1 MLEHISR
8 KSWLLKSLSAGIA
21 LGFVGMTA
29 TAQAQDSDS
38 YSLKAQV
45 ATPGTTVTCTFA
57 NGATP
62 NATAFSF
69 DISWVNQERGQY
81 LLADRSHGFPTINN
95 ESGQLTGQNSG
106 DILVIDTSNPG
117 AGFSIIL
124 PPASDPFAGVR
135 CDTNDKFGGSTSAGR
150 NEITGPNGI
159 FDVNTNLAWVGD
171 GPQHFTP
178 GHTNSAIDYKNDPC
192 NSSVRVFDLIKQQ
205 QIAHINTHGCFRTDE
220 GAFDAVDQIA
230 LFANPAENAEV
241 AAIDP
246 NASAIDTAPFITLI
260 STIGRPVPADEA
272 AENASWK
279 SAVSMRK
286 FDILTQINFNGLHG
300 TPNASG
306 GIEQPVYS
314 RQTGL
319 FYIAVPANA
328 DAGVGADGFVVSV
341 DPRSGATFG
350 NVVTYPL
357 KGGSCPGGPTGAA
370 LGPSMELLLG
380 CGGASA
386 AGGLVVVD
394 ITPANIATS
403 VEVSPTIIADTSQ
416 GCDEVAYDAGS
427 GHFGAPCRTPTSA
440 GKFELLIDDAHTK
453 TFDTGIVSSAAAG
466 AHSIAAD
473 NINAQFWMPKVGGDC
488 TGGAGHA
495 CVTVYSGDQSD
506 ASGP

>member
-1 MLEHISR
+1 MLEHTSR
-8 KSWLLKSLSAGIA
+8 KKRLLTFMSAGFA

-29 TAQAQDSDS
+29 TAQAQDADS

-45 ATPGTTVTCTFA
+45 ATPGTTVTCNFLHA
-57 NGATP
+57 AA

-69 DISWVNQERGQY
+69 DISWVAQERGQY

-106 DILVIDTSNPG
+106 DILVIDTNNPT
-117 AGFSIIL
+117 GFSVIL

-135 CDTNDKFGGSTSAGR
+135 CDTNADFGGTASAGR

-159 FDVNTNLAWVGD
+159 FEVNTNLAWVGD
-171 GPQHFTP
+171 APQHFTP
-178 GHTNSAIDYKNDPC
+178 GQTNSAIDYKNDPC
-192 NSSVRVFDLIKQQ
+192 NSSVRVFDLIKQI

-230 LFANPAENAEV
+230 LFANPSENAAV
-241 AAIDP
+241 AAINP

-260 STIGRPVPADEA
+260 STVGRPVPADEA

-286 FDILTQINFNGLHG
+286 FDILTQIKFDGSNG
-300 TPNASG
+300 TPNATG
-306 GIEQPVYS
+306 GIEQAVYS

-319 FYIAVPANA
+319 FYIAVPGNA
-328 DAGVGADGFVVSV
+328 AHDDGFVVSV
-341 DPRSGATFG
+341 DPRSGGTFG
-350 NVVTYPL
+350 DVVTYTL
-357 KGGSCPGGPTGAA
+357 KAGSCPGGPTGAA

-403 VEVSPTIIADTSQ
+403 VGTSPTIIADTGQ

-453 TFDTGIVSSAAAG
+453 VFDTGIVSSAATG

-495 CVTVYSGDQSD
+495 CVAVYSGDDTD
-506 ASGP
+506 AMAP